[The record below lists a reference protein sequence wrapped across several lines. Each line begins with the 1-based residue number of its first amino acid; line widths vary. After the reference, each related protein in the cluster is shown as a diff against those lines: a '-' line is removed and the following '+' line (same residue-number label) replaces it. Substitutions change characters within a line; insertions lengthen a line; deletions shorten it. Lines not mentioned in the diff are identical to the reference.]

1 MLSWACRRFRA
12 RFTPGTSLPHRRA
25 CPECEAY
32 AAAVEQAAGARLP
45 LPASLKRNL
54 RALGGPEPGAVLPFP
69 VPRLAMPDDLARRL
83 RTIGMPA
90 APARSS
96 RPARRSQPTPPEWV
110 RSPRVAIAAS
120 VLLALLFGPLLA
132 GAADRGQQ
140 ALRLAHQEVA
150 PLVSDAT
157 AEGHEALG
165 RLWLDAG
172 AAWGAAWGTARES
185 GASAVQQARDG
196 LTGLSSRSTR
206 LFKALPHPFTNPDPR
221 REAGGASRRSR

>member
-25 CPECEAY
+25 CADCDAY

-54 RALGGPEPGAVLPFP
+54 RALAMPEPGAVLPFP
-69 VPRLAMPDDLARRL
+69 VPRLAVPDDLARRL

-96 RPARRSQPTPPEWV
+96 QPAPPEWV

-120 VLLALLFGPLLA
+120 LVLALLFGPLLA
-132 GAADRGQQ
+132 GAADRGEQ
-140 ALRLAHQEVA
+140 ALRLADQEVA
-150 PLVSDAT
+150 PLVSNAT

-165 RLWLDAG
+165 RLWLAAG
-172 AAWGAAWGTARES
+172 TAMDTAWGTARELAARS
-185 GASAVQQARDG
+185 IQQAQAG
-196 LTGLSSRSTR
+196 LTSLSSRSAR
-206 LFKALPHPFTNPDPR
+206 LFNGLSHPFTNPDPR
-221 REAGGASRRSR
+221 RDAGGASRRSR